1 VLGSFCK
8 FGFAAALILAGC
20 ARSQAHPGANGT
32 PVVDVTQ
39 LVGAP
44 QTGTLYQSAAPAAP
58 TSPAHPGKAVY
69 DKTCAACH
77 DHPGSSRAPALEA
90 LKGMRYGSIHFALTE
105 GKMQAQAVS
114 LTTAERAS
122 LIDYLVGRSVSDDG
136 WVAKMM
142 CPAGRRESSLD
153 GSPTVTSFGFDEHN
167 QRHLTRQQAG
177 LATAD
182 FRNLE
187 LAWVLGFPQATTM
200 RAQAAVVGSTVFL
213 PVSDSGQLY
222 AIDVSSA
229 KPCFRWVYTNDIP
242 LRTGAAYGVLPGS
255 GRKVLIF
262 GDIAPLVHMIDA
274 STGEEIWHQSVRL
287 TSLSNGTGTP
297 VLHGSRVYV
306 PLSASEINFGADEK
320 HECCTTHGA
329 VFALDALTGH
339 VVWAAHTMK
348 DARPIRD
355 RGDGKMIWGP
365 SGAPIWNSPSIDEK
379 RGLLY
384 VGTGEA
390 TSEPAEPTTD
400 AILALDLTTGAV
412 RWRFQATANDIFL
425 TGCMN
430 KRDGLNC
437 PKDSVFLDADFGA
450 STILVN
456 RPNGRDIILAG
467 QKSSTLWA
475 LDPDKGTVLW
485 SRNFGPGS
493 ITGGIHWGIAF
504 DGRRVFAPI
513 SVLPG
518 PDGKP
523 GPGQIAGLHAINVDT
538 GKVEWSFEAKPDC
551 TGDRPKRVKNCAGGI
566 GLSGAPTVVDGA
578 VLAGSLD
585 GFLRAF
591 DASSGELLFQY
602 DTARDF
608 ATTNGVPGKGGA
620 IDNASIVAANGYVF
634 VNSGYGLFATQTPG
648 NILLAFRPKRPITSP
663 NRVRRAGSAGSSQ
676 PHLHPS
682 RTVVRSPPS

>member
-1 VLGSFCK
+1 MSAGKVRS
-8 FGFAAALILAGC
+8 AAAARRRLEHNIRPEYDVRLGFRLALLLAGC
-20 ARSQAHPGANGT
+20 AQAAA
-32 PVVDVTQ
+32 VV
-39 LVGAP
+39 
-44 QTGTLYQSAAPAAP
+44 PA
-58 TSPAHPGKAVY
+58 SPPGKAVY
-69 DKTCAACH
+69 DKACASCH
-77 DHPGSSRAPALEA
+77 DHPGTTRAPSFDALS
-90 LKGMRYGSIHFALTE
+90 GMRYGSIHFALTE
-105 GKMQAQAVS
+105 GKMQAQGSSITA
-114 LTTAERAS
+114 AERAS
-122 LIDYLVGRSVSDDG
+122 VIDYLVGRSVTDDS
-136 WVAKMM
+136 WVATMM
-142 CPAGRRESSLD
+142 CPANRRVADLNSTA
-153 GSPTVTSFGFDEHN
+153 TVAGFGFDKKNH
-167 QRHLTRQQAG
+167 RHLTREQAG

-187 LAWVLGFPQATTM
+187 LAWALGFPKATTM

-213 PVSDSGQLY
+213 PVADFGQLY
-222 AIDVSSA
+222 AIDISSE
-229 KPCFRWVYTNDIP
+229 KPCIRWVYKNDIP

-274 STGEEIWHQSVRL
+274 TTGEEIWHTSVRL

-297 VLHGSRVYV
+297 VLHGNRVYV

-320 HECCTTHGA
+320 HECCKTHGA
-329 VFALDALTGH
+329 VFALDAFTGRI
-339 VVWAAHTMK
+339 VWATHTMK
-348 DARPIRD
+348 DAQPIRD

-400 AILALDLTTGAV
+400 AILAIELATGAI

-425 TGCMN
+425 TGCMS

-450 STILVN
+450 STMLVN
-456 RPNGRDIILAG
+456 RPGGRDLVLAG

-475 LDPDKGTVLW
+475 LDADKGKLLW

-493 ITGGIHWGIAF
+493 IVGGIHWGIAF
-504 DGRRVFAPI
+504 DGKRVFAPV

-523 GPGQIAGLHAINVDT
+523 GPGQIAGLHAVDVDT
-538 GKVEWSFEAKPDC
+538 GKVDWSFEPQPDC
-551 TGDRPKRVKNCAGGI
+551 SGDRAARVKNCAAGV

-585 GFLRAF
+585 GFLRVF
-591 DASSGELLFQY
+591 DAATGEVLFKY
-602 DTARDF
+602 DTARDYDT
-608 ATTNGVPGKGGA
+608 ANGVPGKGGA

-634 VNSGYGLFATQTPG
+634 VNSGYGLMANQTPG
-648 NILLAFRPKRPITSP
+648 NVFLAFRAKKMAPVAARLDHGVG
-663 NRVRRAGSAGSSQ
+663 R
-676 PHLHPS
+676 
-682 RTVVRSPPS
+682 